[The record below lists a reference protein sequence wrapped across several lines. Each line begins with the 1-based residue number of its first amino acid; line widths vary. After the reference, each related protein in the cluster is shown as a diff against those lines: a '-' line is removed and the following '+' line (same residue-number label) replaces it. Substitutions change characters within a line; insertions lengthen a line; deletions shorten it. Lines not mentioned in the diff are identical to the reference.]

1 MTTGQIVVGAVLLIA
16 AAALLLLAV
25 RQFGCKGYCLNNAY
39 IWANKKTREETD
51 FTPYYKQS
59 GVILSMIS
67 AMDLFNGLYVLL
79 ESPAMLI
86 ISAAVMTAALIYSVV
101 SSAKIEKENKN
112 K

>member
-1 MTTGQIVVGAVLLIA
+1 MTTGQIVVGAILLIA
-16 AAALLLLAV
+16 AAGMLLLAV
-25 RQFGCKGYCLNNAY
+25 RQFRCKGYCFNNAY

-59 GVILSMIS
+59 GVILTLI
-67 AMDLFNGLYVLL
+67 AAVTFFNGLYVLL
-79 ESPAMLI
+79 EASALLI